1 MLACL
6 KGSEEW
12 AKLLVQQKLV
22 AMAEWLAVPFVL
34 EDDHD
39 HDYLTQQLKTRGE
52 SKALREAQVLLHLM
66 AYAGSKASE
75 WIEKRRAMGGLDHR
89 LPR

>member
-12 AKLLVQQKLV
+12 AKLLLQQKWV
-22 AMAEWLAVPFVL
+22 AKAEWLAVPFLL
-34 EDDHD
+34 EDDYD
-39 HDYLTQQLKTRGE
+39 HYYLIEQLKTRGE
-52 SKALREAQVLLHLM
+52 WKALKEALVLLHLM

-89 LPR
+89 IPR